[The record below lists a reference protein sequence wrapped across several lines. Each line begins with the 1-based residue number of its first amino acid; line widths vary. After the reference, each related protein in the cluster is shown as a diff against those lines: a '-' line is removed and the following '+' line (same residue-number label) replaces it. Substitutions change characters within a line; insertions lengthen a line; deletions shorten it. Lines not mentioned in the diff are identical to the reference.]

1 MMGELVA
8 RDRHS
13 GARPMTTPSW
23 QDALAQCA
31 RQRVL
36 VIGDMVAD
44 EHIFTR
50 ASGVSREAPL
60 PVLHYVDR
68 KLVPGGAT
76 NVARNARAL
85 GAEVWVT
92 GVVGNDPIG
101 HDLRQMLEDDGIH
114 CSDLLADDNRAT
126 STKTRIWAGGDQ
138 QPVQQQVC
146 RLDRVERERVAVEL
160 CRQVAAGLES
170 RIPHVDAI
178 IVADYEIS
186 MIDDA
191 IIETVLQHA
200 RAADRPVT
208 VDSHGNLT
216 RFPAADTFTPN
227 QPEVEFTL
235 GRTLETREELEEA
248 GTSLLEM
255 LQTQVVLIT
264 RGSEGM
270 SLFTAEAAP
279 YHIPALGNSR
289 ITDPTGAGDTVS
301 AVLTLALLAGLPPP
315 HAAMLAAAA
324 ASVVVRKLGA
334 AVASPDEILAVL
346 ASAEGT

>member
-1 MMGELVA
+1 
-8 RDRHS
+8 
-13 GARPMTTPSW
+13 MTTPLW
-23 QDALAQCA
+23 QDALARFA
-31 RQRVL
+31 AQRIL

-50 ASGVSREAPL
+50 ASGMSREAPL

-92 GVVGNDPIG
+92 GVIGNDQVG
-101 HDLRQMLEDDGIH
+101 RDLRQLLEDDGIH
-114 CSDLLADDNRAT
+114 CGQLFAVEDRVT

-146 RLDRVERERVAVEL
+146 RIDRVERVAVSPEL
-160 CRQVAAGLES
+160 CQQITAGLAN
-170 RIPHVDAI
+170 RIPQIDAI
-178 IVADYEIS
+178 IIADYEIS
-186 MIDDA
+186 MIDEA
-191 IIETVLQHA
+191 IIEAVLSHA
-200 RAADRPVT
+200 RTALKPVT

-216 RFPAADTFTPN
+216 RFPGADLFTPN

-235 GRTLETREELEEA
+235 GRTLQSVTELEDA
-248 GTSLLEM
+248 GADLLQ
-255 LQTQVVLIT
+255 LLGTRALLVT

-270 SLFTAEAAP
+270 SLFTEGTPP
-279 YHIPALGNSR
+279 YHIPALGEDR
-289 ITDPTGAGDTVS
+289 VIDPTGAGDTVS

-315 HAAMLAAAA
+315 RAAMIAAAA
-324 ASVVVRKLGA
+324 ASIVVRKLGA
-334 AVASPDEILAVL
+334 AIPTSAEILAVL
-346 ASAEGT
+346 ASVEGFSS

>member
-1 MMGELVA
+1 
-8 RDRHS
+8 
-13 GARPMTTPSW
+13 MTEPSW
-23 QDALAQCA
+23 QDALTQFSS
-31 RQRVL
+31 QRIL

-50 ASGVSREAPL
+50 ASGMSREAPL
-60 PVLHYVDR
+60 PVLQFIDR

-92 GVVGNDPIG
+92 GVIGNDQVG
-101 HDLRQMLEDDGIH
+101 HDLREMLEDDRIH
-114 CSDLLADDNRAT
+114 CNELYTADGRAT

-146 RLDRVERERVAVEL
+146 RIDRVERVPNSQAL
-160 CRQVAAGLES
+160 CQQVITGLAT
-170 RIPHVDAI
+170 RIPQIDAI

-186 MIDDA
+186 MIEDS
-191 IIETVLQHA
+191 IIETVLRQA
-200 RAADRPVT
+200 QAECKTVT

-235 GRTLETREELEEA
+235 GRTLNSHDDLEEA
-248 GTSLLEM
+248 GTALLD
-255 LQTQVVLIT
+255 LLATKVLLIT

-270 SLFTAEAAP
+270 ALFAAGAAP
-279 YHIPALGNSR
+279 YHIPALGSSR
-289 ITDPTGAGDTVS
+289 VIDPTGAGDTVS
-301 AVLTLALLAGLPPP
+301 AVLTLALLIGLPPQR
-315 HAAMLAAAA
+315 AAMMAAAA

-334 AVASPDEILAVL
+334 AVASPAEILAVL
-346 ASAEGT
+346 SAAESPECDRI

>member
-1 MMGELVA
+1 
-8 RDRHS
+8 
-13 GARPMTTPSW
+13 MTEPSW
-23 QDALAQCA
+23 QDVLTQFSS
-31 RQRVL
+31 QRIL

-50 ASGVSREAPL
+50 ASGMSREAPL
-60 PVLHYVDR
+60 PVLQFIDR

-92 GVVGNDPIG
+92 GVIGNDHIG
-101 HDLRQMLEDDGIH
+101 NDLREMLEDDRIH
-114 CSDLLADDNRAT
+114 CNELYTADGRAT

-146 RLDRVERERVAVEL
+146 RIDRVERIPNSQAL
-160 CRQVAAGLES
+160 CQQVITGLAT
-170 RIPHVDAI
+170 RIPQIDAI

-186 MIDDA
+186 MIEDA
-191 IIETVLQHA
+191 VIETVLHQA
-200 RAADRPVT
+200 QAQGKTVT

-235 GRTLETREELEEA
+235 GRNLNSLDDLEEA
-248 GTSLLEM
+248 GTALLD
-255 LQTQVVLIT
+255 LLATKVLLIT

-270 SLFTAEAAP
+270 SLFAAGAAP
-279 YHIPALGNSR
+279 YHIPALGDSR
-289 ITDPTGAGDTVS
+289 VIDPTGAGDTVS
-301 AVLTLALLAGLPPP
+301 AVLTLALLIGLPPQR
-315 HAAMLAAAA
+315 AAMMAAAA

-334 AVASPDEILAVL
+334 AVASPAEILAVL
-346 ASAEGT
+346 FAAESPECDRI

>member
-1 MMGELVA
+1 
-8 RDRHS
+8 
-13 GARPMTTPSW
+13 MTAPSW
-23 QDALAQCA
+23 QEALAHFA
-31 RQRVL
+31 AQRIL

-50 ASGVSREAPL
+50 ASGMSREAPL
-60 PVLHYVDR
+60 PVLQYIDR

-85 GAEVWVT
+85 GADVWVT
-92 GVVGNDPIG
+92 GVIGNDQVGND
-101 HDLRQMLEDDGIH
+101 LREMLEDDRIH
-114 CSDLLADDNRAT
+114 CNELYTADGRAT

-146 RLDRVERERVAVEL
+146 RIDRVERIPNSQAL
-160 CRQVAAGLES
+160 CQQVITGLAT
-170 RIPHVDAI
+170 RIPQIDAI

-186 MIDDA
+186 MIEES
-191 IIETVLQHA
+191 IIETVLHQA
-200 RAADRPVT
+200 QAQGKTVT

-235 GRTLETREELEEA
+235 GRNLNSQEDLEEA
-248 GTSLLEM
+248 GTALLA
-255 LQTQVVLIT
+255 LLATKVLLIT

-270 SLFTAEAAP
+270 ALFAAGAAP
-279 YHIPALGNSR
+279 YHIPALGDSR
-289 ITDPTGAGDTVS
+289 VIDPTGAGDTVS
-301 AVLTLALLAGLPPP
+301 AVLTLALLIGLPPRR
-315 HAAMLAAAA
+315 AAMMATAA

-334 AVASPDEILAVL
+334 AIASPAEILAVL
-346 ASAEGT
+346 AAAESPERDRI

>member
-1 MMGELVA
+1 
-8 RDRHS
+8 
-13 GARPMTTPSW
+13 MTSPAW
-23 QDALAQCA
+23 QDALARFA
-31 RQRVL
+31 TQRLL

-50 ASGVSREAPL
+50 ASGMSREAPL
-60 PVLHYVDR
+60 PVLQYVDR

-85 GAEVWVT
+85 GAEVWVS
-92 GVVGNDPIG
+92 GVIGDDAIG
-101 HDLRQMLEDDGIH
+101 HDLRQMLEDDGID
-114 CSDLLADDNRAT
+114 CGDLLADDGRAT

-146 RLDRVERERVAVEL
+146 RLDRVEREPNSAVL
-160 CRQVAAGLES
+160 CRQVKAGLET
-170 RIPHVDAI
+170 RIPQVDAI

-186 MIDDA
+186 MVDDA
-191 IIETVLQHA
+191 IIESVLQCA
-200 RAADRPVT
+200 RAARKPVT

-216 RFPAADTFTPN
+216 RFPSANTFTPN

-235 GRTLETREELEEA
+235 GRTLETRAELEEA
-248 GTSLLEM
+248 GAALLEM

-270 SLFTAEAAP
+270 SLFAARAAP
-279 YHIPALGNSR
+279 CHIPALGDGG
-289 ITDPTGAGDTVS
+289 IVDPTGAGDTVS

-315 HAAMLAAAA
+315 RAAMLASAA
-324 ASVVVRKLGA
+324 ASVVVRKIGA
-334 AVASPDEILAVL
+334 AVATPAEILAVL
-346 ASAEGT
+346 ASKKV

>member
-1 MMGELVA
+1 MV
-8 RDRHS
+8 
-13 GARPMTTPSW
+13 TTPSW
-23 QDALAQCA
+23 QDALARFA
-31 RQRVL
+31 AQRLL

-50 ASGVSREAPL
+50 ASGMSREAPL
-60 PVLHYVDR
+60 PVLQYVDR

-76 NVARNARAL
+76 NVACNARAL
-85 GAEVWVT
+85 GAEVWVS
-92 GVVGNDPIG
+92 GVIGDDQVG
-101 HDLRQMLEDDGIH
+101 HDVRRLLEDDGID
-114 CSDLLADDNRAT
+114 CSDLLADASRAT

-146 RLDRVERERVAVEL
+146 RLDRVEREPVSTKL
-160 CRQVAAGLES
+160 CQQVVAGLAT
-170 RIPHVDAI
+170 RIPQVDAI

-200 RAADRPVT
+200 RAAQKPVT

-235 GRTLETREELEEA
+235 GRTLETQEELEEA
-248 GTSLLEM
+248 GTALLEL
-255 LQTQVVLIT
+255 LQTQVLLIT

-270 SLFTAEAAP
+270 SLFAAGAAP
-279 YHIPALGNSR
+279 YHIAALGDDR
-289 ITDPTGAGDTVS
+289 IIDPTGAGDTVS
-301 AVLTLALLAGLPPP
+301 AVLTLGLLAGLSPPR
-315 HAAMLAAAA
+315 AAMLAAAA

-334 AVASPDEILAVL
+334 AVATPAEILAVL
-346 ASAEGT
+346 ASDPT

>member
-1 MMGELVA
+1 
-8 RDRHS
+8 
-13 GARPMTTPSW
+13 MTTPRW
-23 QDALAQCA
+23 QDSLAQCA
-31 RQRVL
+31 SLRVL

-92 GVVGNDPIG
+92 GVIGSDPIG
-101 HDLRQMLEDDGIH
+101 HDLRQMLENDGID
-114 CSDLLADDNRAT
+114 CSDLLADASRAT

-146 RLDRVERERVAVEL
+146 RLDRVEREPVSPEL
-160 CRQVAAGLES
+160 CQQVMVGLEN
-170 RIPHVDAI
+170 RIPQVDAI

-191 IIETVLQHA
+191 IIKTVLQHA
-200 RAADRPVT
+200 RAAQKPVT

-248 GTSLLEM
+248 GTALLE
-255 LQTQVVLIT
+255 LLRTQVLLIT

-270 SLFTAEAAP
+270 SLFAAGTAP
-279 YHIPALGNSR
+279 YHIAALGDGR
-289 ITDPTGAGDTVS
+289 IIDPTGAGDTVS
-301 AVLTLALLAGLPPP
+301 AILTLGLLAGLPPP
-315 HAAMLAAAA
+315 RAAMLAAAA

-334 AVASPDEILAVL
+334 AVAAPDEILAVL
-346 ASAEGT
+346 ASELL

>member
-1 MMGELVA
+1 MNSA
-8 RDRHS
+8 
-13 GARPMTTPSW
+13 SW
-23 QDALAQCA
+23 REALARFA
-31 RQRVL
+31 GKRIL

-50 ASGVSREAPL
+50 ASGMSREAPL

-92 GVVGNDPIG
+92 GVIGNDRIG
-101 HDLRQMLEDDGIH
+101 HDLRQMLQEDGIH
-114 CSDLLADDNRAT
+114 TPELFSSNDSAT

-146 RLDRVERERVAVEL
+146 RIDRVERVPVSPEL
-160 CRQVAAGLES
+160 CQEVIAGLTA
-170 RIPHVDAI
+170 RIPQTDAI

-186 MIDDA
+186 MIDESVIA
-191 IIETVLQHA
+191 TVLQHA
-200 RAADRPVT
+200 RAEGKAVT

-216 RFPAADTFTPN
+216 RFPGADTFTPN

-235 GRTLETREELEEA
+235 GRALQTQQELEEA
-248 GTSLLEM
+248 GADLLRRLETKV
-255 LQTQVVLIT
+255 LLIT

-270 SLFTAEAAP
+270 SLFAAASAP
-279 YHIPALGNSR
+279 CHIPALGHDR
-289 ITDPTGAGDTVS
+289 VIDPTGAGDTVS
-301 AVLTLALLAGLPPP
+301 AVLTLALLVGLPPP
-315 HAAMLAAAA
+315 RAAMLAAAA

-334 AVASPDEILAVL
+334 AVADPAEILAVL
-346 ASAEGT
+346 ASAEGSVRDRV

>member
-1 MMGELVA
+1 
-8 RDRHS
+8 
-13 GARPMTTPSW
+13 MTTPSW
-23 QDALAQCA
+23 QDSLANCA
-31 RQRVL
+31 RKRIL

-60 PVLHYVDR
+60 PVLQYFDR

-85 GAEVWVT
+85 GAEVWVS
-92 GVVGNDPIG
+92 GVIGDDVIG
-101 HDLRQMLEDDGIH
+101 HDLRRMLEDDGID
-114 CSDLLADDNRAT
+114 CSDLLADDCRVT

-146 RLDRVERERVAVEL
+146 RLDRVERKSVSSEL
-160 CRQVAAGLES
+160 CRQAIVGIEK
-170 RIPHVDAI
+170 RIPQVDAI

-191 IIETVLQHA
+191 IITTVLQRA
-200 RAADRPVT
+200 RAEEKPVT

-248 GTSLLEM
+248 GATLLE
-255 LQTQVVLIT
+255 LLRTQVVLIT

-270 SLFTAEAAP
+270 SLFAAGSAP
-279 YHIPALGNSR
+279 CHIPVFGDGR
-289 ITDPTGAGDTVS
+289 IIDPTGAGDTVS

-334 AVASPDEILAVL
+334 AVAPPNELLAVL
-346 ASAEGT
+346 ECRGVPCGRPM

>member
-1 MMGELVA
+1 
-8 RDRHS
+8 
-13 GARPMTTPSW
+13 MTTPNLH
-23 QDALAQCA
+23 DALARFA
-31 RQRVL
+31 EQRIL

-50 ASGVSREAPL
+50 ASGMSREAPL

-92 GVVGNDPIG
+92 GVIG
-101 HDLRQMLEDDGIH
+101 DDHIGIELRQMLTDDGIH
-114 CSDLLADDNRAT
+114 CSELYADAGRLT

-146 RLDRVERERVAVEL
+146 RIDRVERVAVSPEI
-160 CRQVAAGLES
+160 CQAVIAGLES
-170 RIPHVDAI
+170 RIPSVDAI

-191 IIETVLQHA
+191 VIDTVLRHA
-200 RAADRPVT
+200 REEDKTVT

-216 RFPAADTFTPN
+216 RFPGADTFTPN

-235 GRTLETREELEEA
+235 GRALQSREELEEA
-248 GTSLLEM
+248 GAALIELLETKV
-255 LQTQVVLIT
+255 LLIT
-264 RGSEGM
+264 RGNEGM
-270 SLFTAEAAP
+270 SLFAAGAAP
-279 YHIPALGNSR
+279 YHISALGDDR
-289 ITDPTGAGDTVS
+289 VIDPTGAGDTVS
-301 AVLTLALLAGLPPP
+301 AVLTLALLVGLPPP
-315 HAAMLAAAA
+315 HAAMMAAAA

-334 AVASPDEILAVL
+334 AVAAPAEIKAVMT
-346 ASAEGT
+346 SAEGP

>member
-1 MMGELVA
+1 
-8 RDRHS
+8 
-13 GARPMTTPSW
+13 MTTPSW
-23 QDALAQCA
+23 QDTLAQFA
-31 RQRVL
+31 NQRIL

-50 ASGVSREAPL
+50 ASGISREAPL
-60 PVLHYVDR
+60 PVLQYVDR

-92 GVVGNDPIG
+92 GVIGSDPIG

-114 CSDLLADDNRAT
+114 CSDLLADDGRAT

-146 RLDRVERERVAVEL
+146 RLDRVERDPVSSEL
-160 CRQVAAGLES
+160 CQQVAAGLES
-170 RIPHVDAI
+170 RVPQVDAI

-191 IIETVLQHA
+191 IIESVLQHA
-200 RAADRPVT
+200 RTANRPVT

-235 GRTLETREELEEA
+235 GRTLETREDLDEA
-248 GTSLLEM
+248 GAALLDL
-255 LQTQVVLIT
+255 LQTHVVLIT

-270 SLFTAEAAP
+270 SLFAAGTAP
-279 YHIPALGNSR
+279 YHFAALGDDR
-289 ITDPTGAGDTVS
+289 IVDPTGAGDTVS

-315 HAAMLAAAA
+315 RAAMLAAAA

-334 AVASPDEILAVL
+334 AVATPAEILAVL
-346 ASAEGT
+346 ASELL

>member
-1 MMGELVA
+1 
-8 RDRHS
+8 
-13 GARPMTTPSW
+13 MTSPSW
-23 QDALAQCA
+23 QDALACFA
-31 RQRVL
+31 SQRIL

-60 PVLHYVDR
+60 TVLQYVDR

-92 GVVGNDPIG
+92 GVIGNDPIG
-101 HDLRQMLEDDGIH
+101 HDLRQMLEDDGID
-114 CSDLLADDNRAT
+114 CGDLLADERRTT

-146 RLDRVERERVAVEL
+146 RLDRVEREPISTAL
-160 CRQVAAGLES
+160 CRQVKADLAT
-170 RIPHVDAI
+170 RIPQVDAI
-178 IVADYEIS
+178 IIADYEIS
-186 MIDDA
+186 MVDDA
-191 IIETVLQHA
+191 IIESVLQ
-200 RAADRPVT
+200 RADTEQKPVT
-208 VDSHGNLT
+208 VDSHGNLA
-216 RFPAADTFTPN
+216 RFPGAATFTPN

-248 GTSLLEM
+248 GAALLDM
-255 LQTQVVLIT
+255 LRTQVVLIT

-270 SLFTAEAAP
+270 SLFAAGAVP
-279 YHIPALGNSR
+279 YHIPALGDGG
-289 ITDPTGAGDTVS
+289 IIDPTGAGDTVS
-301 AVLTLALLAGLPPP
+301 AILTLALLAGLPPP
-315 HAAMLAAAA
+315 RAAMLAAAA

-334 AVASPDEILAVL
+334 AVAAPDEILAVL
-346 ASAEGT
+346 ASEKL

>member
-1 MMGELVA
+1 
-8 RDRHS
+8 
-13 GARPMTTPSW
+13 MTTPSW
-23 QDALAQCA
+23 QDTLAQFA
-31 RQRVL
+31 NQRIL

-50 ASGVSREAPL
+50 ASGISREAPL
-60 PVLHYVDR
+60 PVLQYVDR

-85 GAEVWVT
+85 GAKVWVS
-92 GVVGNDPIG
+92 GVIGDDQVG
-101 HDLRQMLEDDGIH
+101 HDLRQLLLDDGID
-114 CSDLLADDNRAT
+114 CGDLLTDVSRAT

-138 QPVQQQVC
+138 QPVQQQIC
-146 RLDRVERERVAVEL
+146 RLDRVEREPVSPEL
-160 CRQVAAGLES
+160 CRQVMAGLVA
-170 RIPHVDAI
+170 RISQVDAV

-191 IIETVLQHA
+191 IIETVLQ
-200 RAADRPVT
+200 RTRADRKPVT

-216 RFPAADTFTPN
+216 RFPCADTFTPN

-248 GTSLLEM
+248 GTALLAM

-270 SLFTAEAAP
+270 SLFAAGAAP
-279 YHIPALGNSR
+279 YHIPALGDGR
-289 ITDPTGAGDTVS
+289 IIDPTGAGDTVS
-301 AVLTLALLAGLPPP
+301 SVLTLAMLAGLPPP
-315 HAAMLAAAA
+315 RAAMLAAAA

-334 AVASPDEILAVL
+334 AVAAPTEVLAVL
-346 ASAEGT
+346 ASELL

>member
-1 MMGELVA
+1 
-8 RDRHS
+8 
-13 GARPMTTPSW
+13 MTIPSW
-23 QDALAQCA
+23 QDALARFA
-31 RQRVL
+31 AQRML

-50 ASGVSREAPL
+50 ASGMSREAPL
-60 PVLHYVDR
+60 PVLQYVDR

-92 GVVGNDPIG
+92 GVIGNDAIG
-101 HDLRQMLEDDGIH
+101 RDLRQMLEDDGID
-114 CSDLLADDNRAT
+114 CGDLLADERRAT

-146 RLDRVERERVAVEL
+146 RLDRVEREPIPAAL
-160 CRQVAAGLES
+160 CRQVKAGLDT
-170 RIPHVDAI
+170 RIPQVDAI
-178 IVADYEIS
+178 IIADYEIS
-186 MIDDA
+186 MVDDA
-191 IIETVLQHA
+191 IIESVLQCA
-200 RAADRPVT
+200 QTQQKPVT
-208 VDSHGNLT
+208 VDSHGNLA
-216 RFPAADTFTPN
+216 RFPGAATFTPN

-235 GRTLETREELEEA
+235 GRTLESREELEEA
-248 GTSLLEM
+248 GNALLEM

-270 SLFTAEAAP
+270 SLFAAGATP
-279 YHIPALGNSR
+279 YHIPALGDGG
-289 ITDPTGAGDTVS
+289 IIDPTGAGDTVS

-315 HAAMLAAAA
+315 RAATLAAAA

-334 AVASPDEILAVL
+334 AVATPAEILAVL
-346 ASAEGT
+346 ASKVL

>member
-1 MMGELVA
+1 
-8 RDRHS
+8 
-13 GARPMTTPSW
+13 MTTPSW
-23 QDALAQCA
+23 QDSLAQCA
-31 RQRVL
+31 SLRVL

-44 EHIFTR
+44 EHVFTR

-60 PVLHYVDR
+60 PVLQYIDR

-92 GVVGNDPIG
+92 GVTGNDGIG
-101 HDLRQMLEDDGIH
+101 RDLRQKLENDGID
-114 CSDLLADDNRAT
+114 CSDLLADASRAT

-146 RLDRVERERVAVEL
+146 RLDRVEREPVSPEL
-160 CRQVAAGLES
+160 CQQVMAELEN
-170 RIPHVDAI
+170 RIPQVDAI

-200 RAADRPVT
+200 RAAQKPVT

-248 GTSLLEM
+248 GAALLEL
-255 LQTQVVLIT
+255 LQTQVLLIT

-270 SLFTAEAAP
+270 SLFAAGAAP
-279 YHIPALGNSR
+279 YHIAALGDDR
-289 ITDPTGAGDTVS
+289 IVDPTGAGDTVS

-315 HAAMLAAAA
+315 RAAMLAAAA

-334 AVASPDEILAVL
+334 AVAAPAEILAVL
-346 ASAEGT
+346 ASELL

>member
-1 MMGELVA
+1 MNTA
-8 RDRHS
+8 
-13 GARPMTTPSW
+13 SW
-23 QDALAQCA
+23 REALARFA
-31 RQRVL
+31 GKRIL

-50 ASGVSREAPL
+50 ASGMSREAPL
-60 PVLHYVDR
+60 PVLHYIDR

-92 GVVGNDPIG
+92 GVIGNDRIG
-101 HDLRQMLEDDGIH
+101 HDLRQMLQEDGIH
-114 CSDLLADDNRAT
+114 IPELFASADRAT

-146 RLDRVERERVAVEL
+146 RLDRVERVPVSPEL
-160 CRQVAAGLES
+160 CLGVIAGLTA
-170 RIPHVDAI
+170 RIPQTDAI

-186 MIDDA
+186 MIDESV
-191 IIETVLQHA
+191 IETVLRQA
-200 RAADRPVT
+200 QAEGKTVT

-216 RFPAADTFTPN
+216 RFPGADTFTPN

-235 GRTLETREELEEA
+235 GRALHSQREVEEA
-248 GTSLLEM
+248 GADLLKR
-255 LQTQVVLIT
+255 LGTKVLLIT

-270 SLFTAEAAP
+270 SLFAVDSAP
-279 YHIPALGNSR
+279 YHIPALGDDR
-289 ITDPTGAGDTVS
+289 VIDPTGAGDTVS
-301 AVLTLALLAGLPPP
+301 AVLTLALLVGLPPP
-315 HAAMLAAAA
+315 RAAMLAAAA

-334 AVASPDEILAVL
+334 AVAEPPEILAVL
-346 ASAEGT
+346 ASAEESA

>member
-1 MMGELVA
+1 M
-8 RDRHS
+8 RTR
-13 GARPMTTPSW
+13 SW
-23 QDALAQCA
+23 HDALARFTA
-31 RQRVL
+31 QRIL

-50 ASGVSREAPL
+50 ASGMSREAPL

-92 GVVGNDPIG
+92 GVIGDDGIG
-101 HDLRQMLEDDGIH
+101 HDLRRMLEDDGVH
-114 CSDLLADDNRAT
+114 CDDLLAANDRAT

-146 RLDRVERERVAVEL
+146 RLDRVERVPVSPEL
-160 CRQVAAGLES
+160 CQQVIAGLTR
-170 RIPHVDAI
+170 RIPQVDAV

-191 IIETVLQHA
+191 VIETVLRRA
-200 RAADRPVT
+200 RAEHKPVT

-216 RFPAADTFTPN
+216 RFPGADTFTPN

-235 GRTLETREELEEA
+235 GRALQSQEALESAGAELLKRLETTAL
-248 GTSLLEM
+248 
-255 LQTQVVLIT
+255 LIT

-270 SLFTAEAAP
+270 SLFSAGAAP
-279 YHIPALGNSR
+279 YHIPALGDDR
-289 ITDPTGAGDTVS
+289 VIDPTGAGDTVS

-315 HAAMLAAAA
+315 RAAMMAAAA
-324 ASVVVRKLGA
+324 ASIVVRKLGA
-334 AVASPDEILAVL
+334 DVATPAEILAVL
-346 ASAEGT
+346 ASTESQEQERDRTESPD